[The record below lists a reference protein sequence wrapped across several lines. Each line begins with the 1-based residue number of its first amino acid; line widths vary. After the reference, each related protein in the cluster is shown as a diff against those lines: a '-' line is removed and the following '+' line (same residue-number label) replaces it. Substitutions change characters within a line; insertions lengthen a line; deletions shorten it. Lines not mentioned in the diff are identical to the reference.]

1 MKDNKLNNDLNDQLK
16 KDLRGAKTKEEL
28 DALVS
33 SAGLELDDDQLD
45 EVAGGEGLFFPCSC
59 YQPNPACCEGPAA
72 YGS

>member
-1 MKDNKLNNDLNDQLK
+1 MKNNKQNNDLNDQLK

-45 EVAGGEGLFFPCSC
+45 EATGGDGLFCGLRD
-59 YQPNPACCEGPAA
+59 NPDCCDGPAA

>member
-1 MKDNKLNNDLNDQLK
+1 MKNNKLNNDLNDQLK

-45 EVAGGEGLFFPCSC
+45 EAAGGNGWFPGYES
-59 YQPNPACCEGPAA
+59 NPSCCEGPGP

>member
-33 SAGLELDDDQLD
+33 SAGLELSDDQL
-45 EVAGGEGLFFPCSC
+45 EEAAGGQYWIPGTG
-59 YQPNPACCEGPAA
+59 PNPNCCDGPGP
-72 YGS
+72 YQS